1 MISSR
6 DYALYLIEFRD
17 RTEKELREKLTAK
30 GYTEEQIEDTV
41 EFLKNYGYIDDKRY
55 ALHFISDAIN
65 LKKWGKIRIRTE
77 LLRKGIDRETVE
89 FSLED
94 AFSKI
99 EDDRVFSIMEK
110 RFSDSDFGNMKERT
124 RIFNFFMRRGFTP
137 DEIKGA
143 MNKMSA
149 FRDIDTDSEVTR

>member
-1 MISSR
+1 MTNPR

-30 GYTEEQIEDTV
+30 GYSEEQIEDTT
-41 EFLKNYGYIDDKRY
+41 EFLKNYGYLDDKRF
-55 ALHFISDAIN
+55 AEHFIHDAIN

-89 FSLED
+89 FAIED
-94 AFSKI
+94 AFVEI
-99 EDDRVFSIMEK
+99 DEDCVLNEMKK
-110 RFSDSDFGNMKERT
+110 RFSNSDFSNMKERT

-143 MNKMSA
+143 MNKMSS
-149 FRDIDTDSEVTR
+149 FRDITDD